1 MQKIRQVSAFSL
13 LLGVALGAQAQ
24 SGPTV
29 FGVVDTGV
37 VSTRIGAART
47 TSMDSGIILGSRVGF
62 RGNEDLGGGTRA
74 LYTLEM
80 GLNNDTGALGQGGLG
95 FGRQAFVGLSNPRFG
110 RLTMGRHYSVL
121 HTTLSAYTEG
131 GLIWGH
137 ALNYFRD
144 GTVLRL
150 DNSLRYE
157 SPDFAGLS
165 FKLMKAFGEQAGST
179 GNVINPSVD
188 YRRGTVK
195 VGASFMQRH
204 KTAANTERYTTV
216 GGSYDFGPVSAS
228 LAYYTLRDD
237 LPQATSLARNAYE
250 ISAAVPLGTNVLWLA
265 YGQARG
271 RARADTGA
279 SSLSLRY
286 DYVLSKRTRLYTG
299 YSIIR
304 NDSGASFTVNSAS
317 NAGPAVP
324 AGNRVAQAIAGVSHS
339 F

>member
-13 LLGVALGAQAQ
+13 LAAAALGAAAQ
-24 SGPTV
+24 SAPTLY
-29 FGVVDTGV
+29 GVVDTGL
-37 VSTRIGAART
+37 VSTHNGARRGS
-47 TSMDSGIILGSRVGF
+47 SMDSGIILGSRVGF
-62 RGNEDLGGGTRA
+62 RGAEDLGGGTQA

-80 GLNNDTGALGQGGLG
+80 GLNNDTGALAQGGLG
-95 FGRQAFVGLSNPRFG
+95 FGRQVFVGLGNSRFG

-121 HTTLSAYTEG
+121 HTTLSAYSEG

-165 FKLMKAFGEQAGST
+165 FKLMRAFGEQPGSA
-179 GNVINPSVD
+179 GNVVNPSFD
-188 YRRGTVK
+188 YRHGKWK

-204 KTAANTERYTTV
+204 KTAANIEQYGTV
-216 GGSYDFGPVSAS
+216 GGSYDFGPVSTS

-237 LPQATSLARNAYE
+237 LPDATSLARDAFE
-250 ISAAVPLGTNVLWLA
+250 ISAGMPMGAHVLWLA
-265 YGQARG
+265 YGEARG
-271 RARADTGA
+271 KARADTGA
-279 SSLSLRY
+279 RSLSLRY

-299 YSIIR
+299 YSVILNER
-304 NDSGASFTVNSAS
+304 NASFTINSAS
-317 NAGPAVP
+317 NAGPAVE
-324 AGNRVAQAIAGVSHS
+324 AGNRVSQAIAGVSHS

>member
-13 LLGVALGAQAQ
+13 LFSAALGAQAQ
-24 SGPTV
+24 PGPTV

-37 VSTRIGAART
+37 VSTRIGATRIH
-47 TSMDSGIILGSRVGF
+47 SMDSGIVLGSRVGF
-62 RGNEDLGGGTRA
+62 RGNEDLGGGSQA
-74 LYTLEM
+74 LYMLEM
-80 GLNNDTGALGQGGLG
+80 GLNNDSGALAQGGLG
-95 FGRQAFVGLSNPRFG
+95 FGRQAFVGFSNPKWG

-165 FKLMKAFGEQAGST
+165 FKLMKAFGEQPGST
-179 GNVINPSVD
+179 GNVLNPSFD
-188 YRRGTVK
+188 YRNGKWK
-195 VGASFMQRH
+195 VGGSFMQRH

-216 GGSYDFGPVSAS
+216 GASYDFGPVSTS

-237 LPQATSLARNAYE
+237 LAHATSLARNAYE
-250 ISAAVPLGTNVLWLA
+250 ISAAVPLGTNMLWLA
-265 YGQARG
+265 YGEAKG
-271 RARADTGA
+271 KARAETGA
-279 SSLSLRY
+279 SSLSLRF

-299 YSIIR
+299 YSLIR
-304 NDSGASFTVNSAS
+304 NDSNASFTINSAS
-317 NAGPAVP
+317 NAGLAVV